1 MVEVFQNFERL
12 THDGVALVTLDVSN
26 KAHATGV
33 MFVRWVVQTLRLQL
47 CFIGSRGHGAFLK
60 NSAGQ
65 EGYCT
70 AASMPRK
77 IIGVRTQLIEPGI
90 CY

>member
-1 MVEVFQNFERL
+1 VVEVFQNFERL
-12 THDGVALVTLDVSN
+12 THDGVALLTLDVSH

-33 MFVRWVVQTLRLQL
+33 MFVGWVVQTLRLQL
-47 CFIGSRGHGAFLK
+47 CFMGSRGHGAFLK

-65 EGYCT
+65 EEYCI

-77 IIGVRTQLIEPGI
+77 IIGVRT
-90 CY
+90 